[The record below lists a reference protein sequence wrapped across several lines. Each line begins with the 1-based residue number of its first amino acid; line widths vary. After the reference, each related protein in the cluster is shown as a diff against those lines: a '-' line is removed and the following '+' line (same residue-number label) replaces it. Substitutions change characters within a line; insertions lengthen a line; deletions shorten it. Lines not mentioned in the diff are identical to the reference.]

1 MAEGGGWGGGR
12 RECGVWRG
20 GERAGGSYHR
30 PVFGGEKVLLIELA
44 AMGLS
49 YEGVGYVLLV

>member
-1 MAEGGGWGGGR
+1 MGAAAGEVSVQ
-12 RECGVWRG
+12 CGE

-30 PVFGGEKVLLIELA
+30 PVFGEKKVFLIDLA

-49 YEGVGYVLLV
+49 YEGAGYVLLI